1 MIALASGGATS
12 LCLLKMVGW
21 LLSCLAQDRLKKF
34 ADSAKI
40 SNFQDA
46 HYNLSCFKTTNV
58 EHFSKISLNL
68 ISVDSILVT
77 AAFFWRKNS
86 IWIRIQTLKN

>member
-40 SNFQDA
+40 LNFQNVD
-46 HYNLSCFKTTNV
+46 YNLSCFKTTNV
-58 EHFSKISLNL
+58 EHVSKN
-68 ISVDSILVT
+68 
-77 AAFFWRKNS
+77 
-86 IWIRIQTLKN
+86 TLEFEST

>member
-21 LLSCLAQDRLKKF
+21 LLSSLAQDRLKKF

-40 SNFQDA
+40 SNFQNVDF
-46 HYNLSCFKTTNV
+46 NLSCFKTTNV
-58 EHFSKISLNL
+58 ENFSKIRWNLNPPK
-68 ISVDSILVT
+68 SILAT
-77 AAFFWRKNS
+77 PN
-86 IWIRIQTLKN
+86 